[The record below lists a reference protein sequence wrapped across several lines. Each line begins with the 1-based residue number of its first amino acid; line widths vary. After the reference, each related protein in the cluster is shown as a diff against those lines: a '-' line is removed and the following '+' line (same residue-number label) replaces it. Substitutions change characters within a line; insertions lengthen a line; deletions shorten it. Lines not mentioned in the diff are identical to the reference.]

1 MFSKTLTLAAAVTA
15 AASIAGTAQ
24 AAVIDTDAVKL
35 TAAKYDFGGSTYVA
49 GAPTGSGDL
58 EFKLSGGKIT
68 PRLTGTLH
76 LNDADGTCARMQ
88 LRYFDKQGEELV
100 DPKRG
105 GTKCET
111 DDQHHAYDV
120 DLDPYSDD
128 SIASVEVGLQKKTAT
143 GWSTVE
149 TRTVSANVHADNVK
163 ITEQGA
169 DLGGQDFAAGAPI
182 GSAQLDWNLDDGV
195 VEPRLTGYL
204 HLDNSGGLCAR
215 INLRYLTEGGSFLTR
230 EAGGEVCAEDNSHH
244 RFSVDLAPYD
254 SSKIGKVKVQLQT
267 RGTNGSWNVAGS
279 KTVSIAE

>member
-1 MFSKTLTLAAAVTA
+1 MFSRTLTLAAAVVA

-24 AAVIDTDAVKL
+24 AAVIDTDAARI
-35 TAAKYDFGGSTYVA
+35 TAAKYDFGGSAYAA

-58 EFKLSGGKIT
+58 EFEFSGGKVR

-88 LRYFDKQGEELV
+88 LRYFDKQGAELV

-111 DDQHHAYDV
+111 DDQHHSYDV

-128 SIASVEVGLQKKTAT
+128 SIESVEVGLQKKTAT

-149 TRTVSANVHADNVK
+149 TRRLYVDERPDNVR

-169 DLGGQDFAAGAPI
+169 DVGGHDFAAGAPA
-182 GSAQLDWNLDDGV
+182 GSAQLAWNLEDGV
-195 VEPRLTGYL
+195 FEPRLTGYL
-204 HLDNSGGLCAR
+204 HLNNSAGLCAR
-215 INLRYLTEGGSFLTR
+215 INLRYLTEGGSLLTR
-230 EAGGEVCAEDNSHH
+230 EAGGDVCAGDNGHQ
-244 RFSVDLAPYD
+244 RFSIDLSPYD
-254 SSKIGKVKVQLQT
+254 SSRIGKVKVQLQT
-267 RGTNGSWNVAGS
+267 QGTNGSWNVAGS
-279 KTVSIAE
+279 ETVSIAE